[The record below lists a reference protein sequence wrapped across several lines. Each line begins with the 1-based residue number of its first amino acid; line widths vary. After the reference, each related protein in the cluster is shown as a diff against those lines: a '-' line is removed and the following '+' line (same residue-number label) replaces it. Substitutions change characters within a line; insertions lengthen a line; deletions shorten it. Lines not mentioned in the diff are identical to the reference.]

1 MIQVKEVLPETIYY
15 LIFNTEVIKA
25 IDFRRLKKDDLK
37 KREIKGIM
45 LSYLSMQELISKIR
59 KQAKI
64 PEKDFVRIWITN
76 EQE

>member
-1 MIQVKEVLPETIYY
+1 
-15 LIFNTEVIKA
+15 
-25 IDFRRLKKDDLK
+25 
-37 KREIKGIM
+37 M

>member
-64 PEKDFVRIWITN
+64 PEKDFVRIWVTD
-76 EQE
+76 ESE